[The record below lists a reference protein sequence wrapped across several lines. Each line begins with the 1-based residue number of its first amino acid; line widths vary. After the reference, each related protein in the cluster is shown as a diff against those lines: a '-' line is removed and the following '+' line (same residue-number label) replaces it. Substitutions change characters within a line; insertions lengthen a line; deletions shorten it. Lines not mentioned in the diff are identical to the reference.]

1 MRPALS
7 ILFFTTLSGA
17 GYGLW
22 MWLGLGL
29 ALGAGSAPAARTPLL
44 VALVVGFLLSS
55 IGLLCSVAHL
65 GQPQRAWRAL
75 SQWRSSWLS
84 REGIAAIACAFIAL
98 AVAALVWNDADA
110 VLLRAA
116 GGALAA
122 MSTLVVFCTARIYSS
137 LPTIA
142 AWRDARVVPAFL
154 TLALG
159 SGGIWLW
166 LVLAATGTDGVP
178 STARALALAGL
189 GCVVAGATLV
199 KVGYWRAIDAAPLA
213 GPGAATGL
221 ARFGEVRSAEH
232 PHTEANYLTHEM
244 GFVLA
249 RRHAK
254 RLRGIVVG
262 SLGIVPVLTLV
273 LAVAWPAASLGLAV
287 LALAGVSLGAFVERW
302 LFFAEARHVVMRYYG
317 AHTAIAPAPR

>member
-22 MWLGLGL
+22 LWLGLGL
-29 ALGAGSAPAARTPLL
+29 ALDAGSTPAARAPLL
-44 VALVVGFLLSS
+44 VALAGGFLLSS
-55 IGLLCSVAHL
+55 VGLLCSVAHL

-84 REGIAAIACAFIAL
+84 REGIAAIACAVVAL
-98 AVAALVWNDADA
+98 VVAALVWNVADA

-116 GGALAA
+116 GGILAA
-122 MSTLVVFCTARIYSS
+122 MSALVVFCTARIYAS

-142 AWRDARVVPAFL
+142 AWRDPRVVPAFL

-166 LVLAATGTDGVP
+166 LLLAGSGVDGVP

-189 GCVVAGATLV
+189 GFVVAGATLV
-199 KVGYWRAIDAAPLA
+199 KLGYWRAIDAAPVA
-213 GPGAATGL
+213 GAGAATGL
-221 ARFGEVRSAEH
+221 DRFGHVRAAEN

-249 RRHAK
+249 RRHAT
-254 RLRGIVVG
+254 RLRRVVVAGI
-262 SLGIVPVLTLV
+262 GIVPVGALGM
-273 LAVAWPAASLGLAV
+273 AIGWPAASPWLAA
-287 LALAGVSLGAFVERW
+287 LALASVSLGSFVERW

-317 AHTAIAPAPR
+317 AHSGASAASH